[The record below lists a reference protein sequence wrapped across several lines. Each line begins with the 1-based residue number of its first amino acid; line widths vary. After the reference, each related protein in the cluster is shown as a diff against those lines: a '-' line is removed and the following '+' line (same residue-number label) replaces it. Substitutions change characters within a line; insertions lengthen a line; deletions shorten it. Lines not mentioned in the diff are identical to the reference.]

1 MPRHRLN
8 DALEFPTLQKPV
20 RAAVAKELR
29 KRGDTRCPVCGGW
42 MEWQDGA
49 GYRTN
54 RRWAL
59 ACENNFDCGLSLVG
73 EDKTEMVKRLFG
85 ILNNEALARA
95 KGETE

>member
-20 RAAVAKELR
+20 RAAVEKELR

-42 MEWQDGA
+42 MEWGDGRWR
-49 GYRTN
+49 GTK
-54 RRWAL
+54 RRHAL
-59 ACENNFDCGLSLVG
+59 ACENNFDCGLSLAG
-73 EDKTEMVKRLFG
+73 DDKTEIVKRLFG

-95 KGETE
+95 KGEVK